1 MDEFKLT
8 FDVLVKF
15 CEDKQAFNAM
25 QEALSVA
32 SDAFNGGKPYPEEYE
47 WLEDIDGDKL
57 PFVSLDK
64 ELRLASVEA
73 ESLKNILILL
83 KWLSVSHEGAAFE
96 GAMYSNTIPLLGKK
110 VVYFLRVQPG
120 KEKTLDIEEYGCPIN
135 NEDDFDIEEEIR
147 AWFSGQNP
155 QRQENADA
163 NAEDDSEQE
172 PNGPDLDFPAMYL
185 TLLSGNW
192 VFFADNDIAW
202 DGSHHEIRGIQVN
215 AAQADQFMAF
225 WDHYISGFEDINEV
239 VQYFIASLRE
249 IEKDEGLIVPR
260 EKIAPGICK
269 ALPEGPM
276 TGITLANL
284 AACAAAF
291 QITKVVG
298 SAYTVLYDGRLA
310 LGIPCFFDLIGRLL
324 WDLRQGMH
332 SLQEKPFKVV
342 FLQTRNFDAD
352 QCLGNVDHPVQGAQN
367 NPDVLE
373 VNQCPAIVLPDGTT
387 QPENDISSIG
397 SRSLK
402 EEQERSSKTI
412 DPEPSP
418 SKNDIPKKEATKA
431 VETKPVHTA
440 ANERARN
447 NSPAKKPESK
457 KEKYE
462 ELARHYR
469 EEHVRKTS
477 CLTGDSRA
485 IFNAVKQS
493 GGGVDLE
500 EAIKIAQISFDLFRV
515 YNNVVT
521 PLMRD
526 GLLRESIENA
536 AGQDSKTNCKRFY
549 TWEQTKFSCMSQAD
563 KDEFASWAQKEL
575 RKLRYEDQKEELA
588 KEAAQL
594 ESELAACSMF
604 DFAKKKEL
612 KFMISGVRVRLA
624 RLEKQIAEKETLI
637 KVLERNLSWV
647 QS

>member
-15 CEDKQAFNAM
+15 CEDEQGFNAM
-25 QEALSVA
+25 QEALSA
-32 SDAFNGGKPYPEEYE
+32 ANDAFNEGKPYPEEFE
-47 WLEDIDGDKL
+47 WLEEINGNEL
-57 PFVSLDK
+57 PFVSLDE
-64 ELRLASVEA
+64 ELRLTSVEA
-73 ESLKNILILL
+73 ESIKNVLMLL
-83 KWLSVSHEGAAFE
+83 KWLSLSHEDAAYE
-96 GAMYSNTIPLLGKK
+96 GALYSMTVPLLGQK
-110 VVYFLRVQPG
+110 VIYFVSVQPG
-120 KEKTLDIEEYGCPIN
+120 REKVFNVEQYGCPVE
-135 NEDDFDIEEEIR
+135 NEDNFDIEEEIR

-155 QRQENADA
+155 RRQELVDA
-163 NAEDDSEQE
+163 NSEDDSERKSD
-172 PNGPDLDFPAMYL
+172 GPDLDFPAMYL

-397 SRSLK
+397 SKSLK

-412 DPEPSP
+412 DPEPSL

-431 VETKPVHTA
+431 VETKPAHTA

-515 YNNVVT
+515 YNNVVI

-612 KFMISGVRVRLA
+612 KFMISGVG
-624 RLEKQIAEKETLI
+624 
-637 KVLERNLSWV
+637 
-647 QS
+647 